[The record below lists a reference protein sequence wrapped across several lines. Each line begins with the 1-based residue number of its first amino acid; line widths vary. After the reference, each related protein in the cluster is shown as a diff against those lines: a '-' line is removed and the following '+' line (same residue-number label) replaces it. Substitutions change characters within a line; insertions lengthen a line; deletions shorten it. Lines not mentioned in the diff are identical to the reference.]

1 MLCPL
6 ALRIHLRPSQSHG
19 RSLKWPL
26 NIGEPQP
33 CDYVWSVLFPHL
45 VLLLMYS
52 HLASTLLRVLNT
64 DRLFRQLS
72 TKHQDIKRH
81 RVLLSLCAIPRSA
94 TKTSVSDISPP
105 PVPLT
110 YSHHLQKPRVGP
122 LSLRIQC
129 ISIDNGYRP
138 LKRGSGSAMVVA
150 RQVVLG
156 VRSKQGIRTLA
167 CQSISSMC

>member
-1 MLCPL
+1 MLWPL
-6 ALRIHLRPSQSHG
+6 ALRIHLRQSQSHL
-19 RSLKWPL
+19 SLVQMV
-26 NIGEPQP
+26 PQHA
-33 CDYVWSVLFPHL
+33 CDYVWSVLFLHL

-52 HLASTLLRVLNT
+52 HSASTLLRVLNT

-81 RVLLSLCAIPRSA
+81 PVLLSLCAIPRSA

-110 YSHHLQKPRVGP
+110 YSHHLQKFRVGP
-122 LSLRIQC
+122 LSLRIC
-129 ISIDNGYRP
+129 ISIGNGYRL